1 MSKEPSASMI
11 RISFGLLLWSMFL
24 AVSSTVWA
32 RTDAKQSAPV
42 WMSDWTLRLTSDM
55 LPARLY
61 DVRANASGLFVN
73 VDGALVR
80 VSFDGHEAWQF
91 RHCVDCGTSVLDTER
106 IYDFVPLDDG
116 GAWVAVGA
124 RLGSLTPT
132 VIKRVLHIDASGGI
146 TQEWAL
152 DEALGAFWN
161 NVKLVV
167 RDEQDQRNRAW
178 LLMGTEDGIKRLSF
192 NDQLPGSIP
201 IDYWSP
207 GGSNHQWMVAGV
219 VWNDASSMSIHMVDT
234 ITCAPLMPCPSA
246 GYLIHWPDS
255 GDRLEFPYFFEY
267 GLLNGFLLLPGGS
280 LARVYYEPPL
290 DIAFSFMHF
299 DGTFSDITADFPTLQ
314 STYAPTV
321 WAVNDNLLLQTE
333 LDGVLLFNTEGT
345 LLGQFDKPK
354 SEGVHSAGKQL
365 MVAETFESESP
376 YTRLDVD
383 ILDAASLAVIGTVS
397 PISNIP
403 VYDGPEWLVGTSN
416 NSPDNDKIFAYE
428 WNGEALILQRY
439 SQATPSRQARLFA
452 GTFENTVIAMQ

>member
-1 MSKEPSASMI
+1 MI
-11 RISFGLLLWSMFL
+11 RISFSLLLWSMFL
-24 AVSSTVWA
+24 AVSPMAWA
-32 RTDAKQSAPV
+32 RTDAEQSVPT

-124 RLGSLTPT
+124 RLGSLTPS
-132 VIKRVLHIDASGGI
+132 VIKRVFHIDASGGI

-152 DEALGAFWN
+152 DEALGTFWN
-161 NVKLVV
+161 NLKLVV
-167 RDEQDQRNRAW
+167 HDEQDQCGQAW
-178 LLMGTEDGIKRLSF
+178 LLMGTEYGIKRLSF

-201 IDYWSP
+201 IDYWSS
-207 GGSNHQWMVAGV
+207 GGNNHQWMVAGV
-219 VWNDASSMSIHMVDT
+219 AWSDASSMSIHMVDA
-234 ITCAPLMPCPSA
+234 ITCAPLLPCPSA
-246 GYLIHWPDS
+246 GYLIHWSGS

-280 LARVYYEPPL
+280 LARAYYEPPL

-314 STYAPTV
+314 STYAPKA

-333 LDGVLLFNTEGT
+333 LDGVLLFNTAGA
-345 LLGQFDKPK
+345 LLGQFDDVK
-354 SEGVHSAGKQL
+354 SEVVRSTGKQL
-365 MVAETFESESP
+365 MVAESFENEPP
-376 YTRLDVD
+376 YTRLGVHV
-383 ILDAASLAVIGTVS
+383 LDAGSLAVVGTAL
-397 PISNIP
+397 PISNTP
-403 VYDGPEWLVGTSN
+403 ASEGLHWLVGAPDNT
-416 NSPDNDKIFAYE
+416 PDNDKLFAYE
-428 WNGEALILQRY
+428 WDGEALILQRY
-439 SQATPSRQARLFA
+439 SQATPARLARLFTD
-452 GTFENTVIAMQ
+452 TFENVTIVVQ